1 MMKKVWEKPMMEIK
15 LSDENDVITT
25 SSGDTDVEWQTMNF

>member
-1 MMKKVWEKPMMEIK
+1 MKMVWEKPMMDII
-15 LSDENDVITT
+15 LSDKDDVITT